1 MLLEFSY
8 ENFLSFKNKVT
19 FSMVATTLRDRKVK
33 AEECTFAVGDEIKL
47 SLCKAAAV
55 FGANASGKSNFVKAL
70 SFYKWFILNSSK
82 DLQSGEEIPVKP
94 FALSS
99 DTKVVPSMFEAVICI
114 EDNFYRFGFEA
125 DGTSVVSE
133 WLYVRSS
140 KKRSKE
146 IELFYRNGLKCE
158 IHQRFGIGKELTDKG
173 MLRSNA
179 LLLSLAG
186 QFNEPT
192 AVSIMRW
199 LVDTTIITGSSE
211 KEAWDWAVSK
221 LDEEKVRRKIVAFS
235 RYADLG
241 MEDIT
246 KSDAGVLSSHTSY
259 DENGNPIGHAVFPMR
274 ETESDGTIKYFS
286 LAFPIIDA
294 LENGKR
300 LIVDEFGAK
309 LHTLLIERIVS
320 LFNSENANRSK
331 AQLVV
336 TLHDTNLLGSN
347 ILRRDQIW
355 FTRKDGYGACSMYA
369 LSDYKV
375 RNDASYEKDYLLG
388 KYGATPIMDDL
399 SKVLE
404 KDERKI

>member
-8 ENFLSFKNKVT
+8 ANFLSFKNKVT
-19 FSMVATTLRDRKVK
+19 FSMVATSLRDRKVK
-33 AEECTFAVGDEIKL
+33 SNECTFDVGDDTKF

-55 FGANASGKSNFVKAL
+55 FGANASGKSNFVKSL

-82 DLQSGEEIPVKP
+82 DRQSGEVIPVKP

-99 DTKVVPSMFEAVICI
+99 ETKSAPSMFEAVICI
-114 EDNFYRFGFEA
+114 EDNFYRFGFEV
-125 DGTSVVSE
+125 DSSSVISE
-133 WLYVRSS
+133 WLFVRSS

-146 IELFYRNGLKCE
+146 VELFYRDGLKCD
-158 IHQRFGIGKELTDKG
+158 IHPRFGIGKELTDKG

-192 AVSIMRW
+192 AVSIMKW

-211 KEAWDWAVSK
+211 KDAWDLAVSK
-221 LDEEKVRRKIVAFS
+221 IEDEVVRKKIVAFS

-246 KSDAGVLSSHTSY
+246 KTDAGILSSHTSY
-259 DENGNPIGHAVFPMR
+259 DENGNTIGHTVFPMR
-274 ETESDGTIKYFS
+274 ESESDGTIKYFS
-286 LAFPIIDA
+286 LSFPIIDA

-331 AQLVV
+331 SQLIV
-336 TLHDTNLLGSN
+336 TLHDTNLLGAN

-355 FTRKDGYGACSMYA
+355 FTQKDGYGACSMYA

-388 KYGATPIMDDL
+388 KYGATPIMNDL

-404 KDERKI
+404 

>member
-8 ENFLSFKNKVT
+8 ANFLSFKSKVT
-19 FSMVATTLRDRKVK
+19 FSMVSTTLRDKKVK
-33 AEECTFAVGDEIKL
+33 TEECTFPVGDEVKL
-47 SLCKAAAV
+47 SLCKAAAI

-82 DLQSGEEIPVKP
+82 DLQSGEAIPVKP
-94 FALSS
+94 FALSA
-99 DTKVVPSMFEAVICI
+99 DTDGAPSMFEAVICI
-114 EDNFYRFGFEA
+114 EDNFYRFGFEVNDA
-125 DGTSVVSE
+125 SVISE
-133 WLYVRSS
+133 WLYMRSS

-146 IELFYRNGLKCE
+146 IELFYRDGLKCE
-158 IHQRFGIGKELTDKG
+158 IHPRFGIGKELTDRG

-192 AVSIMRW
+192 AVSIMKW
-199 LVDTTIITGSSE
+199 LVDTTIIIGSSE

-221 LDEEKVRRKIVAFS
+221 LDDENVRRKIVAFS

-246 KSDAGVLSSHTSY
+246 KSEAGVLSTHTSY
-259 DENGNPIGHAVFPMR
+259 DENGNPTGHTVFSMKDA
-274 ETESDGTIKYFS
+274 ESDGTIKYFS

-331 AQLVV
+331 SQLIV

-404 KDERKI
+404 

>member
-8 ENFLSFKNKVT
+8 ANFLSFKDKVT
-19 FSMVATTLRDRKVK
+19 FSMVATTLRDRKVRT
-33 AEECTFAVGDEIKL
+33 EECTFPVGDEAKL

-55 FGANASGKSNFVKAL
+55 FGANASGKSNFVKAM

-82 DLQSGEEIPVKP
+82 DLQSGEAIPVKP
-94 FALSS
+94 FALSA
-99 DTKVVPSMFEAVICI
+99 DMKGVPSMFEAVTCI
-114 EDNFYRFGFEA
+114 ENNFYRFGFEV
-125 DGTSVVSE
+125 DGSSVVSE

-146 IELFYRNGLKCE
+146 IELFYRDGLKCD
-158 IHQRFGIGKELTDKG
+158 IHPRFSIGKELSDRG

-192 AVSIMRW
+192 AVSIMKW

-211 KEAWDWAVSK
+211 KEAWNWAVSK
-221 LDEEKVRRKIVAFS
+221 LDDEKVRRKIVSFS

-241 MEDIT
+241 MEDIS
-246 KSDAGVLSSHTSY
+246 KSDAGVISSHTSY
-259 DENGNPIGHAVFPMR
+259 DENGNATGHAVFPMR
-274 ETESDGTIKYFS
+274 EAESDGTIKYFS

-320 LFNSENANRSK
+320 LFNSENANRSRS
-331 AQLVV
+331 QLIV

-355 FTRKDGYGACSMYA
+355 FTKKDGYGACSMYA
-369 LSDYKV
+369 LSDYRV

-388 KYGATPIMDDL
+388 KYGATPIIDDL

-404 KDERKI
+404 NESKI

>member
-33 AEECTFAVGDEIKL
+33 AEECTFAVGNEIKL

-82 DLQSGEEIPVKP
+82 DLQSGEAIPVKP
-94 FALSS
+94 FALST
-99 DTKVVPSMFEAVICI
+99 DTKGVPSMFEAVICI
-114 EDNFYRFGFEA
+114 EDNFYRFGFEVNDA
-125 DGTSVVSE
+125 SVISE

-146 IELFYRNGLKCE
+146 IELFYRDGLKCE
-158 IHQRFGIGKELTDKG
+158 IHPRFGIGKELTDRG

-192 AVSIMRW
+192 AVSIMKW

-221 LDEEKVRRKIVAFS
+221 LDDEKVRRKIVAFS

-246 KSDAGVLSSHTSY
+246 KGDAGVLSSHTSY
-259 DENGNPIGHAVFPMR
+259 DENGNPTGHAVFPMR

-320 LFNSENANRSK
+320 LFNSENANRNK

>member
-8 ENFLSFKNKVT
+8 ANFLSFKSKVT
-19 FSMVATTLRDRKVK
+19 FSMVATTLRDKKVK
-33 AEECTFAVGDEIKL
+33 TEECTFPVGDEIKL
-47 SLCKAAAV
+47 SLCKAAAI

-82 DLQSGEEIPVKP
+82 DLQSGEAIPVKP
-94 FALSS
+94 FALSA
-99 DTKVVPSMFEAVICI
+99 DTYGAPSMFEAVICI
-114 EDNFYRFGFEA
+114 EDIFYRFGFEVNDA
-125 DGTSVVSE
+125 SVISE

-146 IELFYRNGLKCE
+146 IELFYRDGLKCE
-158 IHQRFGIGKELTDKG
+158 IHPRFGIGKELTDRG

-192 AVSIMRW
+192 AVSIMKW
-199 LVDTTIITGSSE
+199 LVDTTIITSSSE

-221 LDEEKVRRKIVAFS
+221 LDDENVRRKIVAFS

-259 DENGNPIGHAVFPMR
+259 DENGNPTGHTVFHMR
-274 ETESDGTIKYFS
+274 DAESDGTIKYFS

-320 LFNSENANRSK
+320 LFNSKNANRSK
-331 AQLVV
+331 SQLIV

-404 KDERKI
+404 

>member
-1 MLLEFSY
+1 
-8 ENFLSFKNKVT
+8 
-19 FSMVATTLRDRKVK
+19 MVATTLRDRKVK
-33 AEECTFAVGDEIKL
+33 TEECTFPVGDEVKF

-55 FGANASGKSNFVKAL
+55 FGANASGKSNFIKAL
-70 SFYKWFILNSSK
+70 QFYKWFILNSSK
-82 DLQSGEEIPVKP
+82 DIQSGEAIPVQQ
-94 FALSS
+94 FALSA
-99 DTKVVPSMFEAVICI
+99 DTEGEPSMFESVVCI
-114 EDNFYRFGFEA
+114 EDSFYRFGFEV
-125 DGTSVVSE
+125 DDDSVISE

-146 IELFYRNGLKCE
+146 IELFYREGLKCE
-158 IHQRFGIGKELTDKG
+158 IHPRFSIGKELTDRG

-192 AVSIMRW
+192 AVSIMKW
-199 LVDTTIITGSSE
+199 LVDTTIITCSSE

-221 LDEEKVRRKIVAFS
+221 LDDEIVRRKIVAFS

-241 MEDIT
+241 MDDISN
-246 KSDAGVLSSHTSY
+246 SDAGVLSSHMFY
-259 DENGNPIGHAVFPMR
+259 DENGNAAGHAVFSMK
-274 ETESDGTIKYFS
+274 EAESDGTIKYFS

-294 LENGKR
+294 LEKGKR

-320 LFNSENANRSK
+320 LFNSGNANKNK
-331 AQLVV
+331 AQLIV

-355 FTRKDGYGACSMYA
+355 FIRKDGFGACSMYA

-404 KDERKI
+404 

>member
-8 ENFLSFKNKVT
+8 ANFLSFKDKVT

-33 AEECTFAVGDEIKL
+33 TEECTFTVGDDVRL
-47 SLCKAAAV
+47 SICKAAAV
-55 FGANASGKSNFVKAL
+55 FGANASGKSNFIKAL

-82 DLQSGEEIPVKP
+82 DRQSGEVIPVKP

-99 DTKVVPSMFEAVICI
+99 ETKSAPSMFEAVICI
-114 EDNFYRFGFEA
+114 EDNFYRFGFEV
-125 DGTSVVSE
+125 DSSSVISE
-133 WLYVRSS
+133 WLFVRSS

-146 IELFYRNGLKCE
+146 VELFYRDGLKCD
-158 IHQRFGIGKELTDKG
+158 IHPRFGIGKELTDKG

-192 AVSIMRW
+192 AVSIMKW

-211 KEAWDWAVSK
+211 KDAWDLAVSK
-221 LDEEKVRRKIVAFS
+221 IEDEVVRKKIVAFS

-246 KSDAGVLSSHTSY
+246 KTDAGVLSSHTSY
-259 DENGNPIGHAVFPMR
+259 DENGNTIGHTVFPMR
-274 ETESDGTIKYFS
+274 ESESDGTIKYFS

-331 AQLVV
+331 SQLIV
-336 TLHDTNLLGSN
+336 TLHDTNLLGAN

-355 FTRKDGYGACSMYA
+355 FTQKDGYGACSMYA

-388 KYGATPIMDDL
+388 KYGATPIMNDL

-404 KDERKI
+404 